1 MHHVQFALSSAWEMT
16 RFFFLTTAQVSN
28 GPQCQAAFLI
38 LVHGK
43 IASEIALPHS
53 LARKPGCPCR
63 WRSLARI
70 LFDASPPCWSP
81 CPDTNT
87 PRTTGLDI
95 RDRYPVRG
103 RREND
108 KLVEVLQ
115 ERCEDGSAQLQ
126 NEIPLHFKVMPT
138 LRPVARHAAAAAS
151 LPSNRVLCNLIGSI
165 TRAVDRCAV
174 SSLSLG
180 HL

>member
-1 MHHVQFALSSAWEMT
+1 MYLVQFVLSSVWEMT
-16 RFFFLTTAQVSN
+16 RFF
-28 GPQCQAAFLI
+28 
-38 LVHGK
+38 
-43 IASEIALPHS
+43 
-53 LARKPGCPCR
+53 
-63 WRSLARI
+63 
-70 LFDASPPCWSP
+70 ASPPCWSP
-81 CPDTNT
+81 YPDTNT

-95 RDRYPVRG
+95 RDRYLVRNG
-103 RREND
+103 REND
-108 KLVEVLQ
+108 KLVEVL
-115 ERCEDGSAQLQ
+115 RCEDGSVQLQ

-165 TRAVDRCAV
+165 TQAVDRCAM

>member
-1 MHHVQFALSSAWEMT
+1 MHLVQFALSSTWEMT
-16 RFFFLTTAQVSN
+16 RFFFFFLLTTAQVPT

-38 LVHGK
+38 LAHGK

-53 LARKPGCPCR
+53 LAKARVSLPR
-63 WRSLARI
+63 WCSLARI

-81 CPDTNT
+81 YPGT
-87 PRTTGLDI
+87 PRTTGLEYTRSI
-95 RDRYPVRG
+95 SRVRDE
-103 RREND
+103 REND

-115 ERCEDGSAQLQ
+115 ERC
-126 NEIPLHFKVMPT
+126 IPLHFKVMPT